1 MLSQQS
7 SPSSSRT
14 TSPQRDRSLINVPL
28 QAQQQPHQQQ
38 QMRGMSQRMADQKNT
53 RRPSAETTPP
63 PTSIGG
69 EQQHDVI
76 IKQLNN
82 LFIYL
87 KQTQDLNLKE
97 IN

>member
-1 MLSQQS
+1 
-7 SPSSSRT
+7 
-14 TSPQRDRSLINVPL
+14 
-28 QAQQQPHQQQ
+28 
-38 QMRGMSQRMADQKNT
+38 MADQKNT